1 MIYDIGIIGTGVS
14 GVFAAYKLAK
24 ENKNSKKILFELGRP
39 PLKRRRQLE
48 GWLGSLPN
56 SDGKI
61 YTSDLQKVQQVA
73 GSRQTKSSYNFV
85 SSLLSEVSDLK
96 LIKDKGPSAAMQK
109 KLSKNNY
116 SIELNDYIQLYTK
129 EIHQLSRVISS
140 FIEDSGFT
148 YNFDDEVVSI
158 SKQKNLF
165 CVQTQNKEF
174 KCKKILL
181 CVGRSGWRWAGDVFK
196 KFGIIE
202 NNNVSRYGVRVEMPS
217 PLLKDFNK
225 SSCSLLKEN
234 IEIGPFSWYGTV
246 IPEDHVDLAIS
257 SFRSNENRWKTD
269 KVSFNIIGDIV
280 NKNKGME
287 QTDRIGKLTFVLAN
301 DRIVK
306 EKISSFLSEKS
317 TISVIPEYNCIK
329 NNVQEL
335 SKIIPE
341 IATKGYFYVPT
352 IIPMAPQINIGTN
365 METEVEGLF
374 VAGETAGIH
383 GILSAATTGV
393 IAANAMLK

>member
-61 YTSDLQKVQQVA
+61 YTSDLHKVQQVA
-73 GSRQTKSSYNFV
+73 GSRLTKSAYNFV

-96 LIKDKGPSAAMQK
+96 LTKDKGPSASMQK
-109 KLSKNNY
+109 KLLKNNY

-129 EIHQLSRVISS
+129 EIHQLSRVVSS

-158 SKQKNLF
+158 SKQKNIF
-165 CVQTQNKEF
+165 CIQTQAKEF
-174 KCKKILL
+174 KCKKVLL

-225 SSCSLLKEN
+225 SSCSLIKEN

-280 NKNKGME
+280 NKNVGME

-306 EKISSFLSEKS
+306 EKISSFLNEKS
-317 TISVIPEYNCIK
+317 TISVIPEYKSIK

-383 GILSAATTGV
+383 GILSAATTGI

>member
-1 MIYDIGIIGTGVS
+1 MVYDIGIIGTGIS

-61 YTSDLQKVQQVA
+61 YTSDLDRVQKVV
-73 GSRQTKSSYNFV
+73 GPRQTKSSFNFV
-85 SSLLSEVSDLK
+85 RSLLSEVSDLK
-96 LIKDKGPSAAMQK
+96 VTTDKGPLASMQK
-109 KLSKNNY
+109 KLAKNNY
-116 SIELNDYIQLYTK
+116 SIGLNDYIQLYTK
-129 EIHQLSRVISS
+129 EIHQLSRVVSS
-140 FIEDSGFT
+140 FIEESGFT
-148 YNFDDEVVSI
+148 YNFDDEVVAI
-158 SKQKNLF
+158 SKQRGLF
-165 CVQTQNKEF
+165 CVQTQTKEF
-174 KCKKILL
+174 KCKKVLL

-196 KFGIIE
+196 KFGIVE
-202 NNNVSRYGVRVEMPS
+202 NNDISRYGIRVEMPS

-225 SSCSLLKEN
+225 SSCSLFKEN
-234 IEIGPFSWYGTV
+234 TEIGPFNWHGTV

-280 NKNKGME
+280 NKNQGME

-317 TISVIPEYNCIK
+317 TVSVIPEYKSIK

-341 IATKGYFYVPT
+341 ISTKGYFYVPT

-383 GILSAATTGV
+383 GILSAATTGI
-393 IAANAMLK
+393 IAASAMLK